1 MREKVGRQK
10 CPRRLMAK
18 IWEGCTLPPS
28 TVLKQDADDGARGET
43 RWLGFCFVLKKVLPT
58 TKKKVVFDLFTFK
71 TVYV

>member
-18 IWEGCTLPPS
+18 IWEGCMLPAS
-28 TVLKQDADDGARGET
+28 TVLKQDADNGARGET
-43 RWLGFCFVLKKVLPT
+43 RCFFLVLFVFLKFYQPQKT
-58 TKKKVVFDLFTFK
+58 VVFDLFTFK